1 MSYRLRISIFHT
13 VTALALLALLVTA
26 PSSLS
31 AQCGEL
37 IVNGDFELGN
47 TGFTTGY
54 THSPTPPNGLVPAT
68 TYAVV
73 ANPNTL
79 HSGFLGND
87 HTSGSGLFMALNGT
101 TVGNT
106 TVWEQT
112 VPVLPGTNY
121 AFSAWVNTIISFD
134 GNRAQLVL
142 EINGVPVGASHF
154 APFNAFTWTNFA
166 RTWNSGAANSATIRI
181 YNLTLAA
188 GGNDFGLDDISFMK
202 IDETAPVLTTAS
214 FSVWPP
220 NHEYRTFTLSQF
232 VTSVT
237 DDCDAAPS
245 VVISSIWSDE
255 LENAIGLGD
264 GDTYDDIVIAAD
276 CQSVQLRAERQ
287 GGGNG
292 RVYTIEIKATDASG
306 NSSVSYAKVSVPHNN
321 PGTAV
326 DDGPMAGYT
335 VNGPCSAAP
344 KAGARSIDASGFQLD
359 QNYPNPFNPGTTLTY
374 TLPVSGRVTLRVFD
388 MNGTEVSTLVNEER
402 AAGAHSVYFNAAT
415 VPSGLYLYRL
425 ESGGVVL
432 QRIMQLVK

>member
-1 MSYRLRISIFHT
+1 MSYRLRIRIFHT
-13 VTALALLALLVTA
+13 VTALALLALLVAA
-26 PSSLS
+26 PSTLS

-37 IVNGDFELGN
+37 IVNGDFEAGN
-47 TGFTTGY
+47 TGFTSSY
-54 THSPTPPNGLVPAT
+54 TYSPSLPLGLYPAA

-73 ANPNTL
+73 ADPYTL
-79 HSGFLGND
+79 HDGFLGND

-101 TVGNT
+101 TIPNT

-112 VPVLPGTNY
+112 VSVLPGTNY
-121 AFSAWVNTIISFD
+121 AFSAWVNTIIQFD

-142 EINGVPVGASHF
+142 EINGVQVGASHF
-154 APFNAFTWTNFA
+154 APFNALTWTNFA

-188 GGNDFGLDDISFMK
+188 GGNDFGIDDISFVK

-220 NHEYRTFTLSQF
+220 NHEYRMFTVSQF

-237 DDCDAAPS
+237 DDCDAAPT
-245 VVISSIWSDE
+245 VVITSVWSDE
-255 LENAIGLGD
+255 VEDATGLGD
-264 GDTYDDIVIAAD
+264 GETFDDIVIAAD

-292 RVYTIEIKATDASG
+292 RVYTIEIQATDASG
-306 NSSVSYAKVSVPHNN
+306 NSSIAYATVSIPHSVN
-321 PGTAV
+321 GTAV
-326 DDGPMAGYT
+326 DDGALVGYT

-344 KAGARSIDASGFQLD
+344 KATPRRMDASGFQLD
-359 QNYPNPFNPGTTLTY
+359 QNYPNPFNPSTTLRY
-374 TLPVSGRVTLRVFD
+374 TIPADARVTLRVYD
-388 MNGTEVSTLVNEER
+388 INGAEVSTVVEGLQS
-402 AAGAHSVYFNAAT
+402 AGAHSVVFDASELT
-415 VPSGLYLYRL
+415 SGMYMYTL
-425 ESGGVVL
+425 EAEGVVL